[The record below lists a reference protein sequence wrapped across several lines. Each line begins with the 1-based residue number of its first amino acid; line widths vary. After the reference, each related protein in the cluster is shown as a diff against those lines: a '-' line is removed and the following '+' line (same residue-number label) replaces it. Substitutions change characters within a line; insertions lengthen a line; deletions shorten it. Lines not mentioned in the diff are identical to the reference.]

1 MSAYLPVPLAL
12 VPVLLFLV
20 LLRAADVYR
29 LVPARSTV
37 RSVLVGA
44 GAALV
49 AAFVN
54 RWLMDQFGASTEVM
68 VRYVGPVV
76 EEILKSV
83 WIVFLLR
90 THRVGFQ
97 VDAAIHG
104 FAVGAGFALLEN
116 VYYLVQLTDAPLAL
130 WLVRGL
136 GTAVMHGC
144 ATAIFAILVKELDD
158 QRRWSVGFTLLVPWL
173 IALALH
179 SGFNHFHLPPMTS
192 ALVLVVV
199 FPVITWA
206 VLLRS
211 ERTTRDW
218 VHTGFDDDAEM
229 LQVILS
235 GELPASPLGE
245 YLEGIQDSFP
255 GDVMADMVA
264 YLQLGMELSLI
275 GKGMLMAREAG
286 VELGVDEELREK
298 LDEFRWLEN
307 RLGAAGR
314 RALSPVVDRGKRDL
328 WQVFA
333 LDEASRGS

>member
-12 VPVLLFLV
+12 VPVLLFLA

-29 LVPARSTV
+29 LVPVRSTV
-37 RSVLVGA
+37 RSVLIGGA
-44 GAALV
+44 TALV
-49 AAFVN
+49 AAFLN
-54 RWLMDQFGASTEVM
+54 RWLMDVLGASTGTM
-68 VRYVGPVV
+68 TRYVGPVV
-76 EEILKSV
+76 EEFLKSL

-90 THRVGFQ
+90 SHRVGFQ

-116 VYYLVQLTDAPLAL
+116 VYYLVQVTDAPLAL
-130 WLVRGL
+130 WLVRGT

-144 ATAIFAILVKELDD
+144 ATAIFAILAKELED
-158 QRRWSVGFTLLVPWL
+158 QRRWSAAFALLVPWSV
-173 IALALH
+173 ALALH
-179 SGFNHFHLPPMTS
+179 SGFNHFHLPPLTS
-192 ALVLVVV
+192 ALVLVTV
-199 FPVITWA
+199 FPLITWA
-206 VLLRS
+206 VLVRS
-211 ERTTRDW
+211 ERATREW
-218 VHTGFDDDAEM
+218 VQTGFDDDAEM

-235 GELPASPLGE
+235 GDLPESPLGQ
-245 YLEGIQDSFP
+245 YLNGIQHSFP

-264 YLQLGMELSLI
+264 YLQLGKELSLI

-298 LDEFRWLEN
+298 LDEFRWLED

-314 RALSPVVDRGKRDL
+314 RALSPVVDRSERDL

-333 LDEASRGS
+333 LDDASRGA